1 MGEWFTRLNGVEYFF
16 LVCAFIGAIFVL
28 VRIVLM
34 MIGFGDGADGH
45 LDMGGHD
52 TDLHHADSDVGF
64 KILSIQ
70 GLSSFLLMFGL
81 VGLALYHDNN
91 TGIMISMIGAT
102 LAGLAAVWVI
112 GKLFSMF
119 LRLQSSGTITM
130 KDAVGAEGKVY
141 LSIPENG
148 TGRAM
153 ITVGGS
159 LREFDAVSAD
169 GQRLETGLP
178 VKVVRVDGNTVV
190 VARAGR

>member
-16 LVCAFIGAIFVL
+16 LACAFIGAIFV
-28 VRIVLM
+28 VIRIILM
-34 MIGFGDGADGH
+34 LSGFGDGADT
-45 LDMGGHD
+45 DMDVAGHD
-52 TDLHHADSDVGF
+52 ADMHHADSDVGF

-81 VGLALYHDNN
+81 VGLALYHESGM
-91 TGIMISMIGAT
+91 GILISMAGAT
-102 LAGLAAVWVI
+102 AAGLAAVWVI

-119 LRLQSSGTITM
+119 VRLQASGTITM
-130 KDAVGAEGKVY
+130 KDAVGKEGKVY

-159 LREFDAVSAD
+159 LREFDAISA
-169 GQRLETGLP
+169 GGERLETGIP
-178 VKVVRVDGNTVV
+178 IKVVRVDGNTVV
-190 VARAGR
+190 VQRAGQ